1 MLFTSPVLLRPR
13 ETKTKDEE
21 KSLILY
27 RRNSQTNIS
36 NTDQIILTDI
46 NKEVVKTYKL
56 RYDMKHHSPQR
67 RLRRT
72 RSDNNLLRDSH
83 IGKID
88 KMVDRYRE
96 EHCTERHGQ
105 KKVFEFPVMKFTQDY
120 AIIDEEAPKRV

>member
-1 MLFTSPVLLRPR
+1 VLFTSPVLLRPR

-21 KSLILY
+21 KTLILF
-27 RRNSQTNIS
+27 RRHSQTNIS
-36 NTDQIILTDI
+36 NTDQMILTDI

-105 KKVFEFPVMKFTQDY
+105 KKVFEFPVMKFTTDY
-120 AIIDEEAPKRV
+120 AIKEEE

>member
-88 KMVDRYRE
+88 KMVVRYRE

-120 AIIDEEAPKRV
+120 AIIDEEAPKRA

>member
-1 MLFTSPVLLRPR
+1 M
-13 ETKTKDEE
+13 
-21 KSLILY
+21 
-27 RRNSQTNIS
+27 
-36 NTDQIILTDI
+36 ILTEI

-105 KKVFEFPVMKFTQDY
+105 KKVFEFPVMKFTTDY
-120 AIIDEEAPKRV
+120 AIKEEE

>member
-1 MLFTSPVLLRPR
+1 MLDDHYLHRLVLFTSPVLLLPR
-13 ETKTKDEE
+13 EKKTKDEE
-21 KSLILY
+21 KNLILF
-27 RRNSQTNIS
+27 RRHSHTNIS
-36 NTDQIILTDI
+36 NTDQLILKDI
-46 NKEVVKTYKL
+46 NKEVIKTYKL

-72 RSDNNLLRDSH
+72 RSFNLLRDSH

-105 KKVFEFPVMKFTQDY
+105 KKVYEFPVMKFTPDF
-120 AIIDEEAPKRV
+120 AS